1 MKGLRKHPH
10 LPVAT
15 QDLAPIPAGATRTAA
30 VTPACLGVF
39 LLATLAAVGMTACTG
54 TRAIVDP
61 APTPTAKHV
70 AFAEKAGY
78 PSTSLRALV
87 QGRRLYLDKCSGCHG
102 LYPATAYKAGKWPRI
117 VRDMQASAGIDE
129 DHVRDIT
136 RYLVAIAAAQEDTA
150 AGTRTPSR

>member
-1 MKGLRKHPH
+1 MDGLRKHPR
-10 LPVAT
+10 LPWAT
-15 QDLAPIPAGATRTAA
+15 RGITPLPAGEHRATA
-30 VTPACLGVF
+30 VTQASLGVF
-39 LLATLAAVGMTACTG
+39 FLASLAAVGMIACTS
-54 TRAIVDP
+54 TRPILDP
-61 APTPTAKHV
+61 APPPTAKHV
-70 AFAEKAGY
+70 EYAEKAGY

-129 DHVRDIT
+129 NHVRDIT
-136 RYLVAIAAAQEDTA
+136 RYLVAIAASQEDSA